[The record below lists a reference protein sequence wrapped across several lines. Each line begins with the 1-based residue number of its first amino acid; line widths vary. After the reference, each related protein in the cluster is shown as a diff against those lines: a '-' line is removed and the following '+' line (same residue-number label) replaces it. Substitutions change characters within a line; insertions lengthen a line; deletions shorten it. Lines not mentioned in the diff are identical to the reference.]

1 MRKTSGSVSTGM
13 QTSPWIILGS
23 TAILLIVVI
32 VLAFQNT
39 NRERRYMSQL
49 LSAKGAALIRA
60 IEAGARTG
68 MMGMMWGGRQIQQLL
83 EETGRLPDVRYMA
96 VIDQTGRALAHSD
109 PSKTDQPFDPNRR
122 ITHLGP
128 HEHENWELVT
138 LDSGQRIFEVHRHFR
153 PINIDSDERFR
164 HMQGMMRR
172 HRMMMEQSDDWFSP
186 EKRRQLLIIV
196 GMDVTPFEEAIRRDI
211 QTTVIL
217 SVVMILLGFGGFI
230 SLFWLHSYRVAR
242 RSLHD
247 TSVFAN
253 EVVRH
258 LPVGL
263 VATDRSGK
271 VIFFNA
277 AAEQIT
283 DLNEDIIQDQKPDE
297 LLPEGLCGVQKQL
310 DQGEIVTE
318 REMECSFTPN
328 KTIPVSISAA
338 RIANEDGEFLG
349 QVLIIRDLSQ
359 IRRLQS
365 EVRRQEKLAAMG
377 GLAAGVAH
385 EVRNPLS
392 SIKALATFFA
402 GQFEEGS
409 ESQEAAKVMIQ
420 EVDRLNRVITEL
432 LEFSRPTDLKR
443 QASDVGQLISRS
455 IQLVQQD
462 AASKRIDIKV
472 NTTDDICSAWIDPDR
487 LTQCLLNLYLNA
499 IEAMKDGGTLTV
511 TCEPGEAGY
520 FTIVVSDSGS
530 GIPGDQLDKV
540 FDPYYTTKS
549 KGTGLGLAIV
559 QKIVEAHGGDTTVRS
574 TSDEGTVFSISIPC
588 KHEEKAGGHNDN
600 TQ

>member
-1 MRKTSGSVSTGM
+1 MRKRNETVSAGM

-23 TAILLIVVI
+23 TAILLTVVL

-39 NRERRYMSQL
+39 NRGRRYMSQL

-60 IEAGARTG
+60 VEAGARTG
-68 MMGMMWGGRQIQQLL
+68 MMGMMWGGRQIQRLL

-96 VIDQTGRALAHSD
+96 IIDQRGRVVAHSD
-109 PSKTDQPFDPNRR
+109 PSKIDQPFDPHRR
-122 ITHLGP
+122 LKHLGP
-128 HEHENWELVT
+128 DEQENWELVT
-138 LDSGQRIFEVHRHFR
+138 LDNGQRIFEVHRYFR
-153 PINIDSDERFR
+153 PINLDDDGRFR

-172 HRMMMEQSDDWFSP
+172 HKELMEQSDDWFSP
-186 EKRRQLLIIV
+186 QLRRNLLIIV
-196 GMDVTPFEEAIRRDI
+196 GMDITPFEEAVRRDI

-217 SVVMILLGFGGFI
+217 SVVMILLGFGGFVSI
-230 SLFWLHSYRVAR
+230 FWLNSYRMAR
-242 RSLHD
+242 QSLQD

-253 EVVRH
+253 EVVSH

-263 VATDRSGK
+263 IATDRAGK
-271 VIFFNA
+271 VTFFNA
-277 AAEQIT
+277 AAEQLT
-283 DLNEDIIQDQKPDE
+283 GLDRDLIQNQKPE
-297 LLPEGLCGVQKQL
+297 AFLPEGLCGLQEQL
-310 DQGEIVTE
+310 DRGEIITE
-318 REMECSFTPN
+318 REMTCSFQTG

-338 RIANEDGEFLG
+338 RIANDVGEFLG
-349 QVLIIRDLSQ
+349 QVVIMRDLSE
-359 IRRLQS
+359 IRRLQD

-402 GQFEEGS
+402 GQFEENS
-409 ESQEAAKVMIQ
+409 EPHEAAKVMVQ

-443 QASDVGQLISRS
+443 QISDVGQLISRS

-462 AASKRIDIKV
+462 AVNKRIDIKV
-472 NTTDDICSAWIDPDR
+472 NASEDICAAWIDPDR
-487 LTQCLLNLYLNA
+487 LTQCLLNLYVNA
-499 IEAMKDGGTLTV
+499 IQAMDDGGTLTV
-511 TCEPGEAGY
+511 TSKTGEAGT
-520 FTIVVSDSGS
+520 FVIVVSDTGK
-530 GIPGDQLDKV
+530 GIPGDQLEKV

-559 QKIVEAHGGDTTVRS
+559 QKIVEAHGGHTTVRS
-574 TSDEGTVFSISIPC
+574 TGHGGAAFTMAVPC
-588 KHEEKAGGHNDN
+588 GSEEKFGGENDN
-600 TQ
+600 A